1 MTFSD
6 FVENVVKTPICC
18 ELKQNLDKFYELYS
32 KDPNYEQEELDMNE
46 REYIIENITKEE
58 MEILEDNGINW
69 CPDDMFGKNKDAI
82 IFGEDEYDR
91 AMELLG
97 RK

>member
-1 MTFSD
+1 MD
-6 FVENVVKTPICC
+6 
-18 ELKQNLDKFYELYS
+18 
-32 KDPNYEQEELDMNE
+32 E

-58 MEILEDNGINW
+58 WEILEDNGIDW
-69 CPDDMFGKNKDAI
+69 CPDDMFGMNHDAI
-82 IFGEDEYDR
+82 IFGEDEYNK